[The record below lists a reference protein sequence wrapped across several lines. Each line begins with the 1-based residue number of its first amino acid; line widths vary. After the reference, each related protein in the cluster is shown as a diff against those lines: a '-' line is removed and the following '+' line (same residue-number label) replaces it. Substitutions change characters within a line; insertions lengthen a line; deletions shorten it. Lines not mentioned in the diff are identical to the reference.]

1 MHREAWEGS
10 LRKLGLEREIGAAET
25 SCFRSPRAALLLS
38 LRERARKMDSLC
50 VGPKEVCL

>member
-38 LRERARKMDSLC
+38 LRERERGLPVSAASH
-50 VGPKEVCL
+50 VG